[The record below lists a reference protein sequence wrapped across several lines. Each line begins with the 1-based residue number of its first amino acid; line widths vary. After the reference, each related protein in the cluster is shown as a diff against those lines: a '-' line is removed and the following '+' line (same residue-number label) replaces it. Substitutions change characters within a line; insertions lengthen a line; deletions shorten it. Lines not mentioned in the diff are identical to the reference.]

1 MSSQT
6 QSPTTP
12 DADVLSIEDARD
24 HATNALV
31 DYYRS
36 RTGMSD
42 EQCATMAQRTMQK
55 FDDLIVAMPAQQQQQ
70 Q

>member
-12 DADVLSIEDARD
+12 DVLSVEHARD
-24 HATNALV
+24 LATNALV
-31 DYYRS
+31 DYYKS
-36 RTGMSD
+36 RTGKSD

-55 FDDLIVAMPAQQQQQ
+55 FDDLIVATPAQQQQ
-70 Q
+70 